1 MSTVYEIWYDIEYK
15 KFCDCKL
22 VSLLMDENQEIS
34 PIFLRCLGYEYFIFE
49 NLDLFLLFSD
59 QRLYYLLLVLF
70 LFWCNFC
77 VNKCLLFI
85 SLFYNFE

>member
-34 PIFLRCLGYEYFIFE
+34 PIFLRCLGYEYFILRF
-49 NLDLFLLFSD
+49 
-59 QRLYYLLLVLF
+59 
-70 LFWCNFC
+70 
-77 VNKCLLFI
+77 
-85 SLFYNFE
+85 